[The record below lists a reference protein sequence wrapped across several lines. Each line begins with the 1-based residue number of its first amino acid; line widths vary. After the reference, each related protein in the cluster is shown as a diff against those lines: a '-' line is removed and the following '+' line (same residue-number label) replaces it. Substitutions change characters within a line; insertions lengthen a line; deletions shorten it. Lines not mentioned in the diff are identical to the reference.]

1 VDVRLINPFIQSTM
15 SVFALML
22 NCKLTRGEPRLKQKL
37 QPEFEVSGIIGLSGK
52 AKGTV
57 VVSLERETALRAT
70 EAMLTER
77 PEGINEE
84 VVDAVGELAN
94 MIAGRAKATLEE
106 FEMKISLPLVVAGK
120 NKLIGFPSNTQPIC
134 IPFSCEWGQL
144 SVDVGICTVEADC
157 LPTASL
163 IEGSV

>member
-1 VDVRLINPFIQSTM
+1 MDVRLINPFIQSTM
-15 SVFALML
+15 SVFSLML
-22 NCKLTRGEPRLKQKL
+22 NCKLTRGEVRLKEKL

-70 EAMLTER
+70 AVMLTER
-77 PEGINEE
+77 PEGINED

-144 SVDVGICTVEADC
+144 SVDVGICTVDIDAPANA
-157 LPTASL
+157 LLHTA
-163 IEGSV
+163 

>member
-1 VDVRLINPFIQSTM
+1 MDVRLINPFIQSTM

-22 NCKLTRGEPRLKQKL
+22 NCKLVRGEPRLKDKL

-77 PEGINEE
+77 PDSINED

-120 NKLIGFPSNTQPIC
+120 NKLIGFPSSTQPIC

-144 SVDVGICTVEADC
+144 SVDVGISTVEDPHAV
-157 LPTASL
+157 ASL
-163 IEGSV
+163 IEGVV